1 MSKTYAL
8 RKLLEHGPMTYA
20 ELLEVTGWSHPAL
33 KSALARTIERGEVQP
48 IPGYSRRGYGYRAA

>member
-1 MSKTYAL
+1 MTKTHAL
-8 RKLLEHGPMTYA
+8 QMLLRLGPLTYA
-20 ELLEVTGWSHPAL
+20 ELLAVTGWSHPAL